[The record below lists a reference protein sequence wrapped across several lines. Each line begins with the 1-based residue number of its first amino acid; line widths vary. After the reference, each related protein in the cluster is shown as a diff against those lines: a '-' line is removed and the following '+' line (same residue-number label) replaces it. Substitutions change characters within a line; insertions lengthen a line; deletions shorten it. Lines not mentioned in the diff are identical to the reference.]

1 MHSTYELYYSDLAY
15 NVVMGKADNEQRK
28 MIETFVELS
37 YILIDNVAPGVTVG
51 EVAKKIM
58 EKLNKTEYA
67 PHTPPVFG
75 HGIGIVGHEWYP
87 PITIFEPW
95 TSYEFREGM
104 VEELYLQ
111 INKPGVGGLRLEIPV
126 LVTKIP
132 VLVTK
137 RGCEK
142 PTKTPIEPAE
152 HQPD

>member
-1 MHSTYELYYSDLAY
+1 
-15 NVVMGKADNEQRK
+15 
-28 MIETFVELS
+28 
-37 YILIDNVAPGVTVG
+37 
-51 EVAKKIM
+51 M